1 MGLRAILQAIL
12 VGLLLPQL
20 PITELSPL
28 VPLPLASPL
37 KLGTGFPAVPLTL
50 QVWVGHCGRIHE
62 ILKGQWKQQLLLSSP
77 PHHHLHYNRHYRR
90 PHHHHHQEEIDVIKF
105 GICLPLY

>member
-62 ILKGQWKQQLLLSSP
+62 ILKVSGNNNYSSPLLLTIISIITAIIVV
-77 PHHHLHYNRHYRR
+77 LITIIIR
-90 PHHHHHQEEIDVIKF
+90 KK
-105 GICLPLY
+105 